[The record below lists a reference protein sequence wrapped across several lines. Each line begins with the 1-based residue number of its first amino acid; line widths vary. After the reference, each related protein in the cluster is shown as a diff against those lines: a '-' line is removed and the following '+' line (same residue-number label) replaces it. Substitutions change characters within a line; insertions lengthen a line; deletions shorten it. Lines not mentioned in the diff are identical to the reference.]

1 MYTNLCGLS
10 LSVQFRGQFMLN
22 QLFHFTVWVLGLEIT
37 SVGLMPY
44 MQLTNRVYV
53 AREIAQWL

>member
-1 MYTNLCGLS
+1 
-10 LSVQFRGQFMLN
+10 MLN